1 MQDPELNQQPGFDH
15 ENGDSM
21 MNESSGE
28 ADSSWKKLRRFFWE
42 LFQMV
47 VITLALYFG
56 IDAAIGR
63 VQVES
68 ISMLD
73 SIKPNELLM
82 VSKFAYR
89 NNDFQRGDVVVFH
102 YPNDPTEDYI
112 KRVIGIPGDVIE
124 IKNSVV
130 MVNGTEINEPY
141 IKESPIYNG
150 TWVVPEA
157 YLFVLGDN
165 RNHSSDSH
173 EWGFV
178 PFENVF
184 GRAFLIYWPL
194 DQFELLNRMDI
205 VSASN

>member
-1 MQDPELNQQPGFDH
+1 MYDPEYKETSELD
-15 ENGDSM
+15 ENNSM
-21 MNESSGE
+21 QMSETESE
-28 ADSSWKKLRRFFWE
+28 NTVSSWKKVRQFIWE
-42 LFQMV
+42 VIQMI

-56 IDAAIGR
+56 IDALIGR

-68 ISMLD
+68 ISMMD

-82 VSKFAYR
+82 VSKYAYR
-89 NNDFQRGDVVVFH
+89 NSDYHRGDVVVFH

-112 KRVIGIPGDVIE
+112 KRVVGIPGDVVE
-124 IKNSVV
+124 IRNRKVF
-130 MVNGTEINEPY
+130 VNGTQIDEPY
-141 IKESPIYNG
+141 IKESPEYNG
-150 TWVVPEA
+150 TWVVPEQ

-173 EWGFV
+173 EWGYV

-194 DQFELLNRMDI
+194 NEFEILNRMDI